1 MDCEILTVGTELVLG
16 FTVNTN
22 AAEMGRALAEA
33 GLRVT
38 RSSSV
43 VDDPE
48 LLRDALRA
56 ALDKSGTVIV
66 SGGLGPTSDDLT
78 RPAVAELFGKKL
90 VRDPALVEQL
100 RALFKSRGVQNMPEA
115 NLVQADVPEGATV
128 LPNLRGTAP
137 GLWLEDGARLA
148 VLLPGVPKEMG
159 ALLSEE
165 VIPRLLRR
173 AEAQRRGGADGRTVV
188 RSRTLRTTGIGESAL
203 ADRIGDVGPAL
214 GAGVTLAYL
223 PTVAGTDLR
232 LTAWSVPEHDAD
244 ALLEKAALAL
254 RPRLGDR
261 LYGEGDTDLAAVVLK
276 LLEDKGARLATAES
290 CTGGMVG
297 ARLTAIPGSSKVYKG
312 GVVAYDDEVKLQQ
325 LGVSADAVAEHGAV
339 SEAVARQMAEGVAR
353 SLDAEA
359 AIAITGVA
367 GPGGG
372 SEAKPVG
379 TVWIAVRWQDQVR
392 AFTHILPG
400 DREDVRARAAQY
412 ALDYLRRRIVG
423 TLG

>member
-33 GLRVT
+33 GVRVT

-43 VDDPE
+43 VDDPT
-48 LLRDALRA
+48 LLKEALRA

-100 RALFKSRGVQNMPEA
+100 REMFKSRGVATMPEA
-115 NLVQADVPEGATV
+115 NLVQADVPEGAAV

-137 GLWLEDGARLA
+137 GLWIEDGARLV
-148 VLLPGVPKEMG
+148 VLIPGVPKEMR

-165 VIPRLLRR
+165 VIPRLMRR
-173 AEAQRRGGADGRTVV
+173 AGGANGRTIV

-203 ADRIGDVGPAL
+203 ADKIGDVTSVL
-214 GAGVTLAYL
+214 GASVTLAYL
-223 PTVAGTDLR
+223 PSVTGTDLR
-232 LTAWSVPEHDAD
+232 LTAWNAPEQEAD
-244 ALLEKAALAL
+244 ALLERASAAL

-261 LYGEGDTDLAAVVLK
+261 LYGEGETDLAAVVLK
-276 LLEDKGARLATAES
+276 LLEEKGASLATAES
-290 CTGGMVG
+290 CTGGLVG
-297 ARLTAIPGSSKVYKG
+297 ARLTAIPGSSRVYKG

-325 LGVSADAVAEHGAV
+325 LGVSADAIAEHGAV
-339 SEAVARQMAEGVAR
+339 SEAVVHQMAEGVAR
-353 SLDAEA
+353 SLDADA
-359 AIAITGVA
+359 AIAITGIA

-372 SEAKPVG
+372 TEAKPVG

-392 AFTHILPG
+392 TFTHILPG

-412 ALDYLRRRIVG
+412 ALDYLRRRVQG

>member
-33 GLRVT
+33 GLHVT
-38 RSSSV
+38 GCSTV
-43 VDDPE
+43 GDHAGGVKE
-48 LLRDALRA
+48 MLRA
-56 ALDKSGTVIV
+56 ALERSGTVIV

-100 RALFKSRGVQNMPEA
+100 RAMFKSRGVAGMPEA

-137 GLWLEDGARLA
+137 GLWIEDGARLA
-148 VLLPGVPKEMG
+148 VLVPGVPKEMRE
-159 ALLSEE
+159 LMTEE
-165 VIPRLLRR
+165 VIPRLVRR
-173 AEAQRRGGADGRTVV
+173 MGGQPDGRTVV

-203 ADRIGDVGPAL
+203 ADKLGETSAMLGPK
-214 GAGVTLAYL
+214 VTLAFL
-223 PTVAGTDLR
+223 PSVAGTDLR
-232 LTAWSVPEHDAD
+232 LTAWNVPEPQAD
-244 ALLEKAALAL
+244 AVLERAASAL

-261 LYGEGDTDLAAVVLK
+261 LYGEGETDLAAVVLK
-276 LLEDKGARLATAES
+276 LLEERHASLATAES
-290 CTGGMVG
+290 CTGGLVG
-297 ARLTAIPGSSKVYKG
+297 ARLTAIPGSSRVYKG

-325 LGVSADAVAEHGAV
+325 LGVSADDVATQGAV
-339 SEAVARQMAEGVAR
+339 SEPVVRQMAEGVAR
-353 SLDAEA
+353 SLDADA
-359 AIAITGVA
+359 AIAITGIA

-372 SEAKPVG
+372 SDAKPVG

-400 DREDVRARAAQY
+400 DREDVRARAAQW
-412 ALDYLRRRIVG
+412 ALDYLRRRVQG

>member
-43 VDDPE
+43 VDDPG
-48 LLRDALRA
+48 LLKEALRA
-56 ALDKSGTVIV
+56 ALEKSGAVIV

-78 RPAVAELFGKKL
+78 RPAVAELLGRKL
-90 VRDPALVEQL
+90 VRDPALVEQML
-100 RALFKSRGVQNMPEA
+100 AMFRQRGVENMPEA

-137 GLWLEDGARLA
+137 GLWLEDGARLV
-148 VLLPGVPKEMG
+148 VLIPGVPKEMR
-159 ALLSEE
+159 ALMAEE
-165 VIPRLLRR
+165 VIPRLIRR
-173 AEAQRRGGADGRTVV
+173 TGGPAGGRTVV

-203 ADRIGDVGPAL
+203 ADKLGDVRAML
-214 GAGVTLAYL
+214 GTGVTLAYL
-223 PTVAGTDLR
+223 PSVAGTDLR
-232 LTAWSVPEHDAD
+232 LTAWNVPEHEAD
-244 ALLEKAALAL
+244 GALERAAAAL
-254 RPRLGDR
+254 RPRLGER
-261 LYGEGDTDLAAVVLK
+261 LYGEGETDLAAVVLK
-276 LLEDKGARLATAES
+276 LLEERHASLATAES
-290 CTGGMVG
+290 CTGGLVG
-297 ARLTAIPGSSKVYKG
+297 ARLTAIPGSSRVYKG

-325 LGVSADAVAEHGAV
+325 LGVSADDVAAHGAA
-339 SEAVARQMAEGVAR
+339 SEAVVRQMAEGVAR
-353 SLDAEA
+353 SLDADA
-359 AIAITGVA
+359 AIAVSGIA
-367 GPGGG
+367 GPSGGTD
-372 SEAKPVG
+372 AKPVG

-400 DREDVRARAAQY
+400 DREDVRARAAQW
-412 ALDYLRRRIVG
+412 ALDYLRRRVQD

>member
-33 GLRVT
+33 GVRVT

-43 VDDPE
+43 VDDPA
-48 LLRDALRA
+48 LLKEALRA
-56 ALDKSGTVIV
+56 ALEKSGTVIV

-90 VRDPALVEQL
+90 VRDPALVEQM
-100 RALFKSRGVQNMPEA
+100 RGMFRQRGVATMPEA

-137 GLWLEDGARLA
+137 GLWLEDGARLV
-148 VLLPGVPKEMG
+148 VLIPGVPKEMR

-165 VIPRLLRR
+165 VIPRLILRL
-173 AEAQRRGGADGRTVV
+173 GGQANGRTVV

-203 ADRIGDVGPAL
+203 ADKLGDVASMLGPN
-214 GAGVTLAYL
+214 VTLAYL
-223 PTVAGTDLR
+223 PSVAGTDLR
-232 LTAWSVPEHDAD
+232 LTAWNVPEQEAD
-244 ALLEKAALAL
+244 GVLERATAAL

-261 LYGEGDTDLAAVVLK
+261 LYGEGELDLAAVVLK
-276 LLEDKGARLATAES
+276 LLEEKGASLATAES
-290 CTGGMVG
+290 CTGGLVG
-297 ARLTAIPGSSKVYKG
+297 ARLTAIPGSSRVYKG

-325 LGVSADAVAEHGAV
+325 LGVSADDVAAHGAV
-339 SEAVARQMAEGVAR
+339 SEAVVRQMAEGVAR
-353 SLDAEA
+353 SLDAQA
-359 AIAITGVA
+359 AIAITGIA
-367 GPGGG
+367 GPNGG
-372 SEAKPVG
+372 SDAKPVG

-400 DREDVRARAAQY
+400 DREDVRTRATQY
-412 ALDYLRRRIVG
+412 ALDYLRRRLQG